1 MNYIYDILLNFIDS
15 DRLIEFYEW
24 SESDSFEHI
33 KRIPIYRI
41 SSKVMQ
47 DICENKIKVSKDFL
61 EEIEN
66 KTNLYKN
73 KQNIKYATLF
83 SDINKVIAFEFS
95 ADGTVI
101 SKSSLLLDEEE
112 AVIDECS
119 NINESNLTYTIIEP
133 YNLNY
138 FLTREELFKRNYLLK
153 ELDYISKVNDVD
165 KLIFLYEEI
174 FKTDKL
180 SFEKKLKR
188 LIDDI
193 KNNFNSKHNEL
204 YEIVRLTYTKK

>member
-15 DRLIEFYEW
+15 ERLIEFYEW

-95 ADGTVI
+95 DDGTVI

-133 YNLNY
+133 YMINY

-193 KNNFNSKHNEL
+193 KNNFNSKHNQL

>member
-15 DRLIEFYEW
+15 ERLIEFYEW

-61 EEIEN
+61 EEIKN

-95 ADGTVI
+95 DDGTVI
-101 SKSSLLLDEEE
+101 GKSSLLLDEEE
-112 AVIDECS
+112 AIIDECS

-133 YNLNY
+133 YMINY

-193 KNNFNSKHNEL
+193 KNNFNGKHNEL

>member
-15 DRLIEFYEW
+15 ERLIEFYEW

-95 ADGTVI
+95 DDGTVI

-133 YNLNY
+133 YMINY

>member
-95 ADGTVI
+95 DDGTVI

-133 YNLNY
+133 YMINY

>member
-1 MNYIYDILLNFIDS
+1 MNYIYDILLNFIDCE
-15 DRLIEFYEW
+15 RLIEFYEW

-61 EEIEN
+61 EEIKN

-83 SDINKVIAFEFS
+83 SDINKVIALEFS
-95 ADGTVI
+95 DDGTVI

-193 KNNFNSKHNEL
+193 KNNFNGKHNEL

>member
-15 DRLIEFYEW
+15 ERLIEFYEW

-61 EEIEN
+61 EEIKN

-95 ADGTVI
+95 DDGTVI
-101 SKSSLLLDEEE
+101 GKSSLLLDEEE
-112 AVIDECS
+112 AIIDECS

-133 YNLNY
+133 YMINY

>member
-1 MNYIYDILLNFIDS
+1 M
-15 DRLIEFYEW
+15 
-24 SESDSFEHI
+24 
-33 KRIPIYRI
+33 
-41 SSKVMQ
+41 
-47 DICENKIKVSKDFL
+47 
-61 EEIEN
+61 
-66 KTNLYKN
+66 
-73 KQNIKYATLF
+73 
-83 SDINKVIAFEFS
+83 
-95 ADGTVI
+95 
-101 SKSSLLLDEEE
+101 DEEE

>member
-1 MNYIYDILLNFIDS
+1 MNYIYDILLNFIDNE
-15 DRLIEFYEW
+15 RLIEFYEW

-47 DICENKIKVSKDFL
+47 NICENKIKVSKEFL
-61 EEIEN
+61 DEIKN

-95 ADGTVI
+95 DDGTVI

-133 YNLNY
+133 YMINY